1 MKYLYKKVEDINFRQ
16 YGAHIFHTNNK
27 QVWDYLNQYIYLIV
41 SQVLQLP
48 IIKANFTHFLLI
60 CTHSMKCGGVVT
72 PQVAAEKIDEQRKE
86 IKGKPKNLE
95 EQAISLVGRD
105 IYEKLVKGY
114 TEKQRGE
121 RLQRSIGFYH

>member
-1 MKYLYKKVEDINFRQ
+1 
-16 YGAHIFHTNNK
+16 
-27 QVWDYLNQYIYLIV
+27 
-41 SQVLQLP
+41 
-48 IIKANFTHFLLI
+48 
-60 CTHSMKCGGVVT
+60 MKCGGVVT